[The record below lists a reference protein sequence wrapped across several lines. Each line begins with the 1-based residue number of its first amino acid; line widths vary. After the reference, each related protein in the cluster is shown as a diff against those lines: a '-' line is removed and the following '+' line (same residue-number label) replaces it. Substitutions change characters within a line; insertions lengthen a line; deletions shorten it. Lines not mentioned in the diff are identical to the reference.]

1 MEQIDADR
9 IPAGRRWL
17 SMKMTEVQTAS
28 PTAIE
33 IDRLSKRY
41 ETKDGPVLALDNVSF
56 GIGKSEFIS
65 VLGPSGCGKT
75 TLLKVLA
82 GLEIASQGEVRMHG
96 KPVTGPNRR
105 TGIVFQTPSLMQW
118 RSALNNVL
126 LPTEILGLPADQS
139 KNNALQLLELVG
151 LSDFANKL
159 PHELSGG
166 MQQRVAIAR
175 ALVHKPDILLLDEP
189 FSALDT
195 MTRSQLN
202 VELLRIWNDS
212 KTTSMLITHS
222 IPEAVFLSDRVV
234 VMTPRPA
241 QVEEIVTID
250 LPRPR
255 TPEMR
260 VSSDFVRFTDRI
272 GRIIGLEYV

>member
-1 MEQIDADR
+1 MD
-9 IPAGRRWL
+9 
-17 SMKMTEVQTAS
+17 MTEVETVA

-126 LPTEILGLPADQS
+126 LPTEILGLPVDQS

-241 QVEEIVTID
+241 QVAEIVTID

>member
-1 MEQIDADR
+1 
-9 IPAGRRWL
+9 
-17 SMKMTEVQTAS
+17 MTEVQTAS

-33 IDRLSKRY
+33 IDQLSKRY

-82 GLEIASQGEVRMHG
+82 GLEIASQGAVRMHG

-105 TGIVFQTPSLMQW
+105 TGIVFQSPSLMQW

-139 KNNALQLLELVG
+139 KHNALQLLELVG

-159 PHELSGG
+159 PRTVGRNAATRRHCASAGP
-166 MQQRVAIAR
+166 QAR
-175 ALVHKPDILLLDEP
+175 
-189 FSALDT
+189 
-195 MTRSQLN
+195 
-202 VELLRIWNDS
+202 
-212 KTTSMLITHS
+212 HS
-222 IPEAVFLSDRVV
+222 PS
-234 VMTPRPA
+234 
-241 QVEEIVTID
+241 
-250 LPRPR
+250 
-255 TPEMR
+255 
-260 VSSDFVRFTDRI
+260 
-272 GRIIGLEYV
+272 